1 MGSDWYM
8 RIRFRVIYN
17 DGHSPDEFI
26 DYTKSIRFYVADED
40 VCPIK
45 YKTVI
50 YANGKWTNCDGY
62 TSPEWRGVSIH
73 YDKSHIELLVGEIYK
88 IHTIEVFPYI
98 ERAI

>member
-1 MGSDWYM
+1 M
-8 RIRFRVIYN
+8 RFRVIYN

-26 DYTKSIRFYVADED
+26 DYTKSSRIYVADED

-45 YKTVI
+45 HKTVI

-62 TSPEWRGVSIH
+62 TSPEWHGVSIH